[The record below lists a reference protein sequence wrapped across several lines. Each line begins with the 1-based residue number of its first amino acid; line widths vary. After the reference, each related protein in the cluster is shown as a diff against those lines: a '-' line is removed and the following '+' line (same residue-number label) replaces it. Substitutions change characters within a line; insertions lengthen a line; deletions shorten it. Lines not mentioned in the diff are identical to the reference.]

1 MVKYLTKE
9 PNPSS
14 PIFATN
20 ARILEFSNYAQQE
33 VASRTQCFISSNV
46 PNSTGNPTLSTVAG
60 TRLYDFPSDCLEL
73 LTVKVSVWT
82 CKRMTLDQL
91 NMLTGYQWWQYS
103 GPPLYYWIEK
113 KNTNSFGLWWTPQA
127 VYPIALWYVRKP
139 TAMVNGSDTPD
150 VDRRLDM
157 AVVYYTC
164 EKVMEGRREMN
175 FKSGYWMQKYEQ
187 EIEKYNVT
195 ADQSLEPVAFL
206 GSQPLCSD

>member
-113 KNTNSFGLWWTPQA
+113 KNTNFLSEMLLISENFIYRTCEGFDK
-127 VYPIALWYVRKP
+127 IRKP
-139 TAMVNGSDTPD
+139 LKRG
-150 VDRRLDM
+150 LL
-157 AVVYYTC
+157 
-164 EKVMEGRREMN
+164 K
-175 FKSGYWMQKYEQ
+175 K
-187 EIEKYNVT
+187 
-195 ADQSLEPVAFL
+195 
-206 GSQPLCSD
+206 